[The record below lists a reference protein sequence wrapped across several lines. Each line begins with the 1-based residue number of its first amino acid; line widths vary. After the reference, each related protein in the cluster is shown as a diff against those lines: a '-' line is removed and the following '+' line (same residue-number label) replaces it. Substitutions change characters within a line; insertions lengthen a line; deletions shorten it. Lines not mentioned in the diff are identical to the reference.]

1 VLGLAVVFLA
11 FTVPK
16 LYEFKKD
23 EADMLFSKAQG
34 KLKEG
39 YSTFNEQVMKKIPK
53 GSNARK
59 LD

>member
-1 VLGLAVVFLA
+1 MVLLA

-23 EADMLFSKAQG
+23 EADMLFSKAHG
-34 KLKEG
+34 KVKEG
-39 YSTFNEQVMKKIPK
+39 YTAFNEQVMKKIPK

-59 LD
+59 LE